1 MMESSV
7 DQNRLIQI
15 FLSPT
20 ASPGPAIF
28 EVSSTSEG
36 GLKCTCSGFKGR
48 TSCKHTRFVN
58 ARIKSNHG
66 TYPLEISDQATPTDT
81 AKAQESPEEFRK
93 FVIKFGK
100 VEVF

>member
-7 DQNRLIQI
+7 DQSRLIQI

-28 EVSSTSEG
+28 EVSSSADG
-36 GLKCTCSGFKGR
+36 SLKCTCSGFRGR
-48 TSCKHTRFVN
+48 SSCKHTRFVN
-58 ARIKSNHG
+58 ARIKSNNG
-66 TYPLEISDQATPTDT
+66 TYPLEISPEATDADT
-81 AKAQESPEEFRK
+81 AKAKESPEEFRK
-93 FVIKFGK
+93 FVIRFGK

>member
-7 DQNRLIQI
+7 DQPRLIQV

-28 EVSSTSEG
+28 EVSSGSDG
-36 GLKCTCSGFKGR
+36 SLYCTCPGFRGR
-48 TSCKHTRFVN
+48 TTCKHTRFVN
-58 ARIKSNHG
+58 ARIKSNNG
-66 TYPLEISDQATPTDT
+66 TYPLEISSAATDEDT

-93 FVIKFGK
+93 FIVKFGK

>member
-28 EVSSTSEG
+28 EVSTVDGS
-36 GLKCTCSGFKGR
+36 LRCTCQGFQGR

-58 ARIKSNHG
+58 ARIKSNNG
-66 TYPLEISDQATPTDT
+66 TYPLEISVEATEADT
-81 AKAQESPEEFRK
+81 LKAQESSEEFRK

>member
-7 DQNRLIQI
+7 DQSRLIQI

-28 EVSSTSEG
+28 EVSSKADG
-36 GLKCTCSGFKGR
+36 ALKCTCSGFMGR
-48 TSCKHTRFVN
+48 GTCKHTRFVN
-58 ARIKSNHG
+58 ARIKSNNG
-66 TYPLEISDQATPTDT
+66 TYPLEISPEATEQDT
-81 AKAQESPEEFRK
+81 ERAKQSPEEFRK

>member
-28 EVSSTSEG
+28 EVSSIEG
-36 GLKCTCSGFKGR
+36 SLRCTCQGFKGR
-48 TSCKHTRFVN
+48 TSCKHTRFVT
-58 ARIKSNHG
+58 ARIKSNNG
-66 TYPLEISDQATPTDT
+66 TYPLEISTEATEEDT
-81 AKAQESPEEFRK
+81 LKAQESPEEFRK